1 MDTCEK
7 SWEITNMQTIDEHHG
22 KRFKNNRKK
31 HGTIDENHRD
41 LSMQFME
48 KNDEHPLKNQ

>member
-1 MDTCEK
+1 
-7 SWEITNMQTIDEHHG
+7 MQTIDEHHG